1 MVEIT
6 LFEVHVEDASF
17 DANAEAIA
25 NAPLSGLASLLGR
38 GSDGEDASEPPT
50 ETSDAESESVADVE
64 SEAESGGRPGPSVGK
79 LLLLVVALAVAAVVA
94 RRVVG
99 GGDDETAVAED
110 DEPEIAEIDVGE

>member
-25 NAPLSGLASLLGR
+25 NAPLSGLSKLLGR
-38 GSDGEDASEPPT
+38 GS
-50 ETSDAESESVADVE
+50 SESDTAETVAETPEERADATAD
-64 SEAESGGRPGPSVGK
+64 SSGVPGAGVGK
-79 LLLLVVALAVAAVVA
+79 LLLLVAVLAAAAVVA

-99 GGDDETAVAED
+99 GRAETTAPES
-110 DEPEIAEIDVGE
+110 ETEGSEIAEIDVGE